1 MCAYQ
6 QPGDLI
12 RGQLTCPLPFHCPSY
27 TPKFFLVRPRSLRKE
42 YSASSIRKDAILLA
56 IMSRDDILT
65 RRTSNGHITPT
76 AALLAEQPVSE
87 PGVTRK
93 ALSEVQQ
100 PSVKGVLSRKVSR
113 PPCVGVLSD
122 AAPLWQLAENCGKKD
137 SSSQYWKELAE
148 QRRVALEEALK
159 ENEQLHVTVELLT
172 AENKHLQSIADQA
185 LPLADLLK
193 EFAREVDHSQ
203 PE

>member
-1 MCAYQ
+1 MAAVRHENSCA
-6 QPGDLI
+6 
-12 RGQLTCPLPFHCPSY
+12 
-27 TPKFFLVRPRSLRKE
+27 
-42 YSASSIRKDAILLA
+42 A
-56 IMSRDDILT
+56 
-65 RRTSNGHITPT
+65 
-76 AALLAEQPVSE
+76 
-87 PGVTRK
+87 GVTRK

-100 PSVKGVLSRKVSR
+100 PSVKGVLSRK
-113 PPCVGVLSD
+113 
-122 AAPLWQLAENCGKKD
+122 LAENCGKKD

>member
-1 MCAYQ
+1 MAAVRHENSCAAVSA
-6 QPGDLI
+6 G
-12 RGQLTCPLPFHCPSY
+12 C
-27 TPKFFLVRPRSLRKE
+27 LVARPAVPTTRMK
-42 YSASSIRKDAILLA
+42 ASSK
-56 IMSRDDILT
+56 
-65 RRTSNGHITPT
+65 
-76 AALLAEQPVSE
+76 
-87 PGVTRK
+87 GVTRK

-100 PSVKGVLSRKVSR
+100 PSVKGVLSRK
-113 PPCVGVLSD
+113 
-122 AAPLWQLAENCGKKD
+122 LAENCGKKD

>member
-1 MCAYQ
+1 M
-6 QPGDLI
+6 
-12 RGQLTCPLPFHCPSY
+12 
-27 TPKFFLVRPRSLRKE
+27 K
-42 YSASSIRKDAILLA
+42 ASSK
-56 IMSRDDILT
+56 
-65 RRTSNGHITPT
+65 
-76 AALLAEQPVSE
+76 
-87 PGVTRK
+87 GVTRK

-100 PSVKGVLSRKVSR
+100 PSVKGLLSRK
-113 PPCVGVLSD
+113 
-122 AAPLWQLAENCGKKD
+122 LAENCGKKD

-148 QRRVALEEALK
+148 QRRVALEEAIK